1 MAEKRNNYCQLLGLN
16 PLKENSYSVESI
28 LKKIEPKKG
37 KRANE
42 RRTKQ
47 NDTDQ
52 RFKAERLVNAT
63 ADMERIMKDSILRH
77 KEFTDA
83 VQELKGKSQKIR
95 QDCVILTDG
104 TYLVLPG
111 VADPFT
117 KKLHWEGV
125 SKADIVKLAMISLE
139 KKLENFN
146 SKMLLQIHDELIFE
160 VDESELEQVKQ
171 IVKYEMENVVSL
183 KVPLIVDMEWG
194 DSWGSFD

>member
-28 LKKIEPKKG
+28 LKKIETKKG
-37 KRANE
+37 KWANE
-42 RRTKQ
+42 SRNKQ

-83 VQELKGKSQKIR
+83 VQELKGKSQRIR

-104 TYLVLPG
+104 TSCSP
-111 VADPFT
+111 
-117 KKLHWEGV
+117 V
-125 SKADIVKLAMISLE
+125 SPIRSQRSSTGKGSARRISS
-139 KKLENFN
+139 N
-146 SKMLLQIHDELIFE
+146 S
-160 VDESELEQVKQ
+160 QV
-171 IVKYEMENVVSL
+171 
-183 KVPLIVDMEWG
+183 
-194 DSWGSFD
+194 

>member
-28 LKKIEPKKG
+28 LKKIETKKG
-37 KRANE
+37 KWANE
-42 RRTKQ
+42 SRNKQ

-83 VQELKGKSQKIR
+83 VQELKGKSQRIR

-117 KKLHWEGV
+117 
-125 SKADIVKLAMISLE
+125 
-139 KKLENFN
+139 
-146 SKMLLQIHDELIFE
+146 
-160 VDESELEQVKQ
+160 
-171 IVKYEMENVVSL
+171 
-183 KVPLIVDMEWG
+183 
-194 DSWGSFD
+194 